1 VLPWWRAVSGPATGR
16 WGSGRKR
23 GPGQPRCLGSWAG
36 PMAGV
41 AGYRVCSIGNAWA
54 VSDWLLPEAVMLRS
68 ARAALG
74 SLAVRAPR
82 TGTM

>member
-1 VLPWWRAVSGPATGR
+1 
-16 WGSGRKR
+16 
-23 GPGQPRCLGSWAG
+23 
-36 PMAGV
+36 MAGV
-41 AGYRVCSIGNAWA
+41 AGYRVCRIENAWA

-82 TGTM
+82 TGTT